1 MTQDVAVDPRG
12 RLARWMSGTGQTLA
26 TLGVVLVMFVVWEMW
41 WTDFGARHHQDQVVT
56 ALGWEDIEPHAPTA
70 TPAVTA
76 APAPELERHTD
87 APPVLEE
94 PAIATTFGV
103 LYVPRWG
110 ADYASPISE
119 GTSRSK
125 VLNTLGIGHYF
136 HTAMPGDAGNF
147 ALAAHRT
154 TYGKPFSRVDE
165 FVVGDAL
172 VVRTEETWYVYRVTS
187 TEIVAPDYLAAIAP
201 VPGHL
206 GAAPSGRYITFTTC
220 HPRYSAAQRF
230 VVHGILDYW
239 APANGAFP
247 SELLATEGGK

>member
-1 MTQDVAVDPRG
+1 MSKSQAAPRPP
-12 RLARWMSGTGQTLA
+12 LARAMSAVGQTLT

-41 WTDFGARHHQDQVVT
+41 WTDVGASHRQDQVVD
-56 ALGWEDIEPHAPTA
+56 ALGWEHLTLPEVAS
-70 TPAVTA
+70 TPTA
-76 APAPELERHTD
+76 APVPELERHTS

-94 PAIATTFGV
+94 PAIATTFAV

-110 ADYASPISE
+110 AEYARPVSE

-136 HTAMPGDAGNF
+136 HTAMPGGLGNF

-165 FVVGDAL
+165 LQVGDAL
-172 VVRTEETWYVYRVTS
+172 VVRTEDTWYVYRVTS
-187 TEIVAPDYLAAIAP
+187 TAIVAPDYLAAIAP
-201 VPGHL
+201 VPGEL
-206 GAAPSGRYITFTTC
+206 GAAPTGRYITFTTC
-220 HPRYSAAQRF
+220 HPRYSAEQRF
-230 VVHGILDYW
+230 IVHGVLDYW

-247 SELLATEGGK
+247 SELLPAEGGK